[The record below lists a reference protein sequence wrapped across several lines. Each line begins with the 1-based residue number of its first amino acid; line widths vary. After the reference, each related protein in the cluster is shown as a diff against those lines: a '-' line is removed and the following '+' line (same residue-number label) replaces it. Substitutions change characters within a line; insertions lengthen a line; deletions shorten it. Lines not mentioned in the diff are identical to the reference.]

1 MSKVSVEISGYVILD
16 VEDVDDARDA
26 GRFLKDTL
34 DNIHPGCFRV
44 SAFDFDAKRDI
55 SLERFK
61 APRVFTGHQESES
74 AIQGLIR
81 MLVQGKFVNSDISN
95 ATAAITE
102 NSLKLDELTN
112 HYSVDYGKLYDEV
125 LPFAITPDT
134 FAVDFKNVLSDV
146 LINNATRGAA
156 FMKEAKK
163 G

>member
-1 MSKVSVEISGYVILD
+1 MSKVSVEVSGYVILD

-61 APRVFTGHQESES
+61 APLVFTGHQESES

-81 MLVQGKFVNSDISN
+81 MLVQQKLLRDEVNGQV
-95 ATAAITE
+95 TKITE
-102 NSLKLDELTN
+102 DSLVMEQGTT
-112 HYSVDYGKLYDEV
+112 HYTPDYGKVYANV
-125 LPFAITPDT
+125 SSYAITPDT

>member
-1 MSKVSVEISGYVILD
+1 MSKVRVEVSGYVILD
-16 VEDVDDARDA
+16 VEDVNDARDA
-26 GRFLKDTL
+26 GHFLKDTL
-34 DNIHPGCFRV
+34 DNIHPDRFHV
-44 SAFDFDAKRDI
+44 SAFDFDAGRKV

-61 APRVFTGHQESES
+61 APRVFTGRQESES
-74 AIQGLIR
+74 TVQGMVR

-125 LPFAITPDT
+125 LPFAVDADT